1 MTSFMPSISLD
12 AAPDSMTY
20 FVFTVLLRATI
31 LLGLAW
37 AVCSILRRQSA
48 SLRHLIWLSS
58 LTAVLIL
65 PVLMGLLPT
74 LRLPILPSRYASQA
88 APVSLDRT
96 EIPEPKPSPV
106 EPPHVSPAFA
116 TPVAHELV
124 RAETNGLTSSP
135 ILSPVPAANAVEI
148 KTYFITKCIFLLQI
162 GWAGGALIVLMPMLT
177 AQVRLRRVLIR
188 SQPLNDAK
196 WTGLIEQL
204 GAWLRLSRRVSLL
217 CGGPT
222 TSPMTWGV
230 LRPKVLIPSD
240 AEEWSQERLKVVLLH
255 ELAHVKRWDCLT
267 QMFARVVCAVY
278 WFHPLVWVASN
289 RLRVEREKACDDLVL
304 LSGSSAADYA
314 EHLLGVARS
323 LRSTPRLA
331 AVAVPMARAS
341 QIEGRLLA
349 ILDRRR
355 RRHGLGRLGAFG
367 LLATVGLL
375 LLSISTTRLAARI
388 VNEAGDDAKR
398 EATQASSEAKSTRM
412 TVSGRVVDESDKPVA
427 GAKVLILGRRKIAM
441 LNPRAEDQ
449 YEVMGRTETDARG
462 EYRVETRRSSSVTHY
477 GIHALASSPGH
488 GMGYVELNR
497 EATAPSTKVK
507 LMVEQIVEGRLVD
520 LQGAPATDVAVRVSG
535 IGIPKENEGR
545 FEGINFWKD
554 APRDVTGVWP
564 NSFKTDREG
573 RFRISG
579 IGQGVHVS
587 LQVNDPRYAKQGL
600 NLELGKTIE
609 SKVTTLSLQ
618 PALSI
623 SGRVTCADSGEPLR
637 NALVIVGT
645 GNNRWSSGSSEYRT
659 DEEGRYSAN
668 PAPGKY
674 LSVTVYPPIGN
685 PYLIFE
691 RNFEIDDDSMNRIV
705 DLKVPR
711 GVLITG
717 RISSSDDNR
726 PLPASS
732 VYYSNGEGNVVDGEG
747 TIPLHSSAVLSD
759 SEGRYA
765 IAVKPGKGHLFCY
778 GPTADFVHVIRGDR
792 DLDYGK
798 PGGQRNYA
806 HAFKHY
812 DVKAGQHPLQMDIAY
827 KPGVT
832 VTGTVVGPNGET
844 VESAEIITTLSIS
857 PFHTNWRGDFTL
869 PVREGRFELHGVPP
883 DRAVKCS
890 FLDAKNG
897 WGTTIE
903 VTGAMAAKGPLNVR
917 LEPCGTATVRVVNP
931 EGKPVERSAVS
942 LTIVATPGPGE
953 EIGDTKLSEAE
964 KGQLSADEEIYA
976 NVDRLHYWQPDL
988 SNAEGRVTMPFLI
1001 PGATYRIYE
1010 YERVRGEDM
1019 YRWRDFSLKAG
1030 QTLDLG
1036 DVKVKGSGD

>member
-1 MTSFMPSISLD
+1 
-12 AAPDSMTY
+12 MTY

-204 GAWLRLSRRVSLL
+204 GSWLRLSRRVSLL

-230 LRPKVLIPSD
+230 LRPKVLIPSA

-255 ELAHVKRWDCLT
+255 ELAHVKRWDCLA

-314 EHLLGVARS
+314 EHLLEVARS
-323 LRSTPRLA
+323 LRSAPRLA

-427 GAKVLILGRRKIAM
+427 GTKVLILGRRKLAA
-441 LNPRAEDQ
+441 LNARSENQ
-449 YEVMGRTETDARG
+449 YEVMGRTETDANG
-462 EYRVETRRSSSVTHY
+462 NYRVEVRRSSSVTHY
-477 GIHALASSPGH
+477 EIMALASAPGH
-488 GMGYVELNR
+488 GLGFIELNR
-497 EATAPSTKVK
+497 DAPTPSANVK
-507 LMVEQIVEGRLVD
+507 LKPEQVVEGRLVD
-520 LQGAPATDVAVRVSG
+520 LEGAPASDTAIRVSA
-535 IGIPKENEGR
+535 IGLENKQTEQII
-545 FEGINFWKD
+545 GINFWRNVPKD
-554 APRDVTGVWP
+554 VNGIWP
-564 NSFKTDREG
+564 EPLRTNGDG
-573 RFRISG
+573 RFRIHG
-579 IGQGVHVS
+579 IARRAHVS
-587 LQVNDPRYAKQGL
+587 LEVDSPRYARQYPNFQMSPTTG
-600 NLELGKTIE
+600 
-609 SKVTTLSLQ
+609 SKPITLSLQ
-618 PALSI
+618 PAMTV
-623 SGRVTCADSGEPLR
+623 SGRVTHTDTGTPME
-637 NALVIVGT
+637 NAIVEVEA
-645 GNNRWSSGSSEYRT
+645 GNDRFSSGRILVRT
-659 DEEGRYSAN
+659 DAEGRYTAN
-668 PAPGKY
+668 SAPGKFS
-674 LSVTVYPPIGN
+674 SVTVYPPIGT

-691 RNFEIDDDSMNRIV
+691 RNFEDDGDAMKRIV
-705 DLKVPR
+705 DMKVPR

-717 RISSSDDNR
+717 RITSSGNNR
-726 PLPASS
+726 SLSGSS
-732 VYYSNGEGNVVDGEG
+732 LYYMNGEGNVIYGEG
-747 TIPLHSSAVLSD
+747 TIPNYSSAVLSD

-765 IAVKPGKGHLFCY
+765 IAVKPGKGYLVCY
-778 GPTADFVHVIRGDR
+778 GPTADFVHEIRGDR

-931 EGKPVERSAVS
+931 EGKPVERSAVT

-1010 YERVRGEDM
+1010 YEKVRGEDM

-1030 QTLDLG
+1030 QTIDLG
-1036 DVKVKGSGD
+1036 DVKVKGSGG